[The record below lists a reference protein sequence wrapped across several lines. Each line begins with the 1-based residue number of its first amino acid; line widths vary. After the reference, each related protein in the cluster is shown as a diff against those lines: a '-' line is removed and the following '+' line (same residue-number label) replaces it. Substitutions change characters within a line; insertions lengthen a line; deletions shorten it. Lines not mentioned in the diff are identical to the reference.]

1 MNGARGC
8 EPGAFGIGVGRG
20 GVEGVSSGAL
30 GGGLLGAGLAGAG
43 LAGAGLTGNGV
54 VGIGGGS
61 LTGDPVG
68 PALVTAWCEHRSV
81 AGNERNSILEE
92 VSGGVGLCRVCIR
105 EPSSR

>member
-1 MNGARGC
+1 VNGARGC

-43 LAGAGLTGNGV
+43 LAGTGV

-68 PALVTAWCEHRSV
+68 PALGTAWSEHRSV
-81 AGNERNSILEE
+81 AGNERNSILKK